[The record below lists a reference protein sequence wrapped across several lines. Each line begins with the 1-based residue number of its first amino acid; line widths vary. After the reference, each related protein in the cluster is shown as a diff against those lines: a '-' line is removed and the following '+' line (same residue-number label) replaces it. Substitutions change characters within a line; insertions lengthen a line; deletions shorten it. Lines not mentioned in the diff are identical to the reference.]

1 MNFRTLDLNLLRVF
15 DTVMVE
21 RNVTRAAARLAM
33 TQPAVSNALRRLR
46 EATDE
51 ELFVAGPTGVKPT
64 AHAEALWPAVR
75 SALEALREVF
85 DPPAFDPAR
94 DAHAFT
100 LAMTDSTAV
109 LLMPR
114 LVPLLDAPRVDL
126 RVLPLASRD
135 PRAQLE
141 HGQLDAA
148 VGFFPD
154 VEAALAAEA
163 DTALCRLQ
171 PLYECDYMVA
181 MRPDHPL
188 AAQPALSLDDF
199 CAAQHLRVSFHGR
212 VHGFVDEA
220 LARLERTRRVVL
232 TVNQFSTGAA
242 VVAQSDLIAVLP
254 LEFITASGLPLVV
267 RPAPIELPR
276 IRVGLL
282 WHRRHDHDAAQSW
295 LRERVARAAESVPA
309 ARRAAG

>member
-1 MNFRTLDLNLLRVF
+1 
-15 DTVMVE
+15 
-21 RNVTRAAARLAM
+21 
-33 TQPAVSNALRRLR
+33 
-46 EATDE
+46 
-51 ELFVAGPTGVKPT
+51 
-64 AHAEALWPAVR
+64 
-75 SALEALREVF
+75 
-85 DPPAFDPAR
+85 
-94 DAHAFT
+94 
-100 LAMTDSTAV
+100 MTDSTAA

-163 DTALCRLQ
+163 DTAVCRLQ

-188 AAQPALSLDDF
+188 AARPELSLDDF
-199 CAAQHLRVSFHGR
+199 CAARHLRVSFHGR

-282 WHRRHDHDAAQSW
+282 WHRRHDHDAAQMW